1 MRSHT
6 STSQRVVDLNCPFD
20 VLTYIHMNSSI
31 YIVLFI
37 VAVGAIYL
45 GEHFGKKAG
54 GKKDDK
60 HGGDKGKKH

>member
-1 MRSHT
+1 
-6 STSQRVVDLNCPFD
+6 
-20 VLTYIHMNSSI
+20 MNSSI